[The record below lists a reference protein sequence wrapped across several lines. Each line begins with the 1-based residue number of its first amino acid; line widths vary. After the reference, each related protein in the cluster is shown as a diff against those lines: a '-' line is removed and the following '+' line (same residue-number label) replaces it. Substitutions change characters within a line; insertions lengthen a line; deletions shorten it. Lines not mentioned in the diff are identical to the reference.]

1 MARMLKA
8 ELNTNLL
15 LLNNQQLSA
24 LYFMKQRPP
33 PPTIPRTPGCPYLT
47 RVSVVSSGGVSPPTA
62 SLHILLPVIRMLSCP
77 AQPSAYGL
85 LPPTLPAPNPTRVR
99 NVRIAFYCFV
109 NCPADSPSV
118 CSFWPC
124 SSAVCGLVTGAR
136 VRRKGGGHQHR
147 VSCSLRKQQLCA
159 HILRPSPRS
168 RAVRC
173 ACGVFAELGRKET
186 TFVQQPALRA
196 LDID

>member
-1 MARMLKA
+1 MRTFSTIDCQSLPHKMTGMLKA

-33 PPTIPRTPGCPYLT
+33 PPTRPRTPGCPYLT

-62 SLHILLPVIRMLSCP
+62 SLHILLPLIRMLSCP
-77 AQPSAYGL
+77 AFSLRLTATNPACSQSHPCPHSFL
-85 LPPTLPAPNPTRVR
+85 LFCKLPRR
-99 NVRIAFYCFV
+99 FHF
-109 NCPADSPSV
+109 PSV

-136 VRRKGGGHQHR
+136 VRRKGGGHQLT
-147 VSCSLRKQQLCA
+147 ST
-159 HILRPSPRS
+159 
-168 RAVRC
+168 
-173 ACGVFAELGRKET
+173 VFA
-186 TFVQQPALRA
+186 AA
-196 LDID
+196 

>member
-1 MARMLKA
+1 MRTFSTIDCQSLPHKMTGMLKA

-33 PPTIPRTPGCPYLT
+33 PPTRPRTPSCPYLT

-62 SLHILLPVIRMLSCP
+62 SLHILLPLIRMLSCP

-99 NVRIAFYCFV
+99 IAFYCFG
-109 NCPADSPSV
+109 NCPADSILPQ
-118 CSFWPC
+118 
-124 SSAVCGLVTGAR
+124 SAASDHAAVQSC
-136 VRRKGGGHQHR
+136 VRPGDW
-147 VSCSLRKQQLCA
+147 S
-159 HILRPSPRS
+159 
-168 RAVRC
+168 
-173 ACGVFAELGRKET
+173 
-186 TFVQQPALRA
+186 
-196 LDID
+196 